1 MYVFLKI
8 VFVCMYFLNIILKRI
23 LLILIG
29 ICIKKIY
36 YSYVIYCIFLFR
48 LCIKVDRIKFENLI
62 LILEVVLVDF
72 DFDCWIFVFGGICD
86 LFLYFWCVFNGI
98 VLLFYVLIYKN
109 FF

>member
-29 ICIKKIY
+29 ICIKKNY

-48 LCIKVDRIKFENLI
+48 LCIKVDRIKIENLI

>member
-1 MYVFLKI
+1 MYVFFKYYFKENI
-8 VFVCMYFLNIILKRI
+8 VNFNRYMY
-23 LLILIG
+23 
-29 ICIKKIY
+29 KKKNY

-48 LCIKVDRIKFENLI
+48 LCIKVDRIKIENLI